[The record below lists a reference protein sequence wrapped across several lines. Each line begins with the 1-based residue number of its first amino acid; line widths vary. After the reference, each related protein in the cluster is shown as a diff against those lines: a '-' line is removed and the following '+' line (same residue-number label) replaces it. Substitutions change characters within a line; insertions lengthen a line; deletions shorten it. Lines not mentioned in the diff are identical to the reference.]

1 MMFITHVIIYSNWF
15 HESYKYLTK
24 SKYYAA
30 YFDLNQG
37 NVIKLDS
44 NSGQGDKLILANR
57 FKNMPLIFHLAPG
70 LGSAWFAIHFDS
82 LLIRNGINQ
91 WFGNEWITIHLPL
104 IFDSTWFLIRRLI
117 ISRGWFVIRNE
128 SKAKW
133 IANQNEKS
141 QMNCESKWIKM
152 NQNQK

>member
-1 MMFITHVIIYSNWF
+1 MTKVQIMMFITHVIIYSNWF
-15 HESYKYLTK
+15 HQSYKYLTK

-104 IFDSTWFLIRRLI
+104 IFNSQVNHDSRVSRDSRRI
-117 ISRGWFVIRNE
+117 KI
-128 SKAKW
+128 KP
-133 IANQNEKS
+133 NQNE
-141 QMNCESKWIKM
+141 
-152 NQNQK
+152 